1 MKCDQI
7 IERLEDHVDRLL
19 PLPEADAVE
28 RHVVLCENCRRALEA
43 ERDFRAL
50 LRAQPVTG
58 PSAGFARRALTAA
71 RQTEAAPHRRGFV
84 FGFSSAAA
92 LALVAWFLVAPMLST
107 VTPDTPAPAIPEVRM
122 TLHEV
127 KSVHL
132 VFSVAGEIPDTT
144 MSLELPEHFELR
156 GYPGRRT
163 LTWQTALKSGANS
176 LTLPLF
182 AQQAASGDLRV
193 QISYGEKRHIFHVRL
208 NVRAAESVRHPGF
221 DIRNHVID
229 V

>member
-1 MKCDQI
+1 MNCGQI
-7 IERLEDHVDRLL
+7 VERLEDYVDRLL

-28 RHVVLCENCRRALEA
+28 RHVALCENCRRALEA
-43 ERDFRAL
+43 EGDFRAL
-50 LRAQPVTG
+50 LRAQPVAA
-58 PSAGFARRALTAA
+58 PSTGFARRALAAA

-84 FGFSSAAA
+84 FGFASAAA

-107 VTPDTPAPAIPEVRM
+107 VTPGTAEPAIPEVRM
-122 TLHEV
+122 ALHEV
-127 KSVHL
+127 KAVHL
-132 VFSVAGEIPDTT
+132 VFNVPGEISDST

-176 LTLPLF
+176 LSLPIV
-182 AQQAASGDLRV
+182 AQQAASGDLKV
-193 QISYGEKRHIFHVRL
+193 QISYGEKQQTFYVRLHVRP
-208 NVRAAESVRHPGF
+208 AESAEHPGF
-221 DIRNHVID
+221 ISRNHVVD